1 MPKSMENKMPK
12 FMENYF
18 PVTKGKYFLIGNY
31 DAYDDISHYRL
42 DRIVDVE
49 VLKDPRKPM
58 KSIKGLENGLNISEY
73 ISEHVYMFSGKSEHI
88 KIRANENLMD
98 TLIDNFGK
106 DFRVTLGDGND
117 IIVDLKCN
125 PEAFFYWV
133 MQYGQHAEVLEPES
147 MRMRIKEASLEI
159 YRKYK

>member
-1 MPKSMENKMPK
+1 MPKSMENNMPK
-12 FMENYF
+12 IMENYL

-73 ISEHVYMFSGKSEHI
+73 ISEHVYMFYGKSEHI